1 MRATVVLFAIFG
13 LSLSFSAAAA
23 EGGQHNRYKW
33 KDAEGNLHYDDAL
46 PAEAV
51 KFGYDV
57 VNNSG
62 LVLKHV
68 DAPKTPEQ
76 LKAEHEAAAKQDAER
91 KATEDQ
97 RKHDQQLLAAYPTEQ
112 DLARVQQGQLDSI
125 DQEAHATQLSLDSQ
139 EKSLAEMLGRAGELE
154 RTDKPVPPA
163 LRKQIDA
170 QRDIVAKQ
178 KTYIAGK
185 QKERAEA
192 AQSFAA
198 DLEQYRALRDK
209 AQARP

>member
-1 MRATVVLFAIFG
+1 MRAIVVVLAVVG
-13 LSLSFSAAAA
+13 LSLSFAAAGA
-23 EGGQHNRYKW
+23 GEHNRYKW

-51 KFGYDV
+51 QFGYDV
-57 VNNSG
+57 VSKSG

-68 DAPKTPEQ
+68 DPPKTPEQ
-76 LKAEHEAAAKQDAER
+76 LKADQEAAAKRAAEQR
-91 KATEDQ
+91 STEEE
-97 RKHDQQLLAAYPTEQ
+97 RKHDQQLLAAYPTEE

-139 EKSLAEMLGRAGELE
+139 EKSLAEMLGRAAELE

-170 QRDIVAKQ
+170 ERDIVAKQ
-178 KTYIAGK
+178 KTYILGK

-192 AQSFAA
+192 AQRFAA
-198 DLEQYRALRDK
+198 DLEKYRELRDK
-209 AQARP
+209 AQAKP